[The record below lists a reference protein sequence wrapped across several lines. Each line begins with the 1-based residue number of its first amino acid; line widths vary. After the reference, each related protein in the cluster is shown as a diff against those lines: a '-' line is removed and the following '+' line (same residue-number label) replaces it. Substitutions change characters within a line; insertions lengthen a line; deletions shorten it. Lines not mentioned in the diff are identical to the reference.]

1 MPEPGDPVR
10 ICFPDACEAHAF
22 AVSAVHLENQ
32 RGWKLSPKEK
42 FIRTV
47 DDKEIRMTPDRIEI
61 TNHKGMSI
69 VINDNSG
76 IEIKSDKNIQIS
88 SADGISLNSGEK
100 ISMKGEGGV
109 FLKQNRNILA
119 VCDGILEKAA
129 KVEHR

>member
-1 MPEPGDPVR
+1 
-10 ICFPDACEAHAF
+10 
-22 AVSAVHLENQ
+22 
-32 RGWKLSPKEK
+32 
-42 FIRTV
+42 
-47 DDKEIRMTPDRIEI
+47 
-61 TNHKGMSI
+61 MSL

-76 IEIKSDKNIQIS
+76 IEIKSDKNIQVS

>member
-1 MPEPGDPVR
+1 M
-10 ICFPDACEAHAF
+10 
-22 AVSAVHLENQ
+22 SAVHLENQ
-32 RGWKLSPKEK
+32 RGWKLSPEEK

-47 DDKEIRMTPDRIEI
+47 DDKEIRMAPDRIEI

-88 SADGISLNSGEK
+88 SSDGISLNSGEN
-100 ISMKGEGGV
+100 ISMKGKGGI

-119 VCDGILEKAA
+119 VCDGILEKAV